1 MDELTRFVVTN
12 LAKHQSQKGV
22 RSDIER
28 NPEESIGAAL
38 VQLAAELALARSPY
52 TAHVE
57 LKQTVARRQRH
68 LVDFGN
74 VPGTYQVTTR
84 VGIILEAIHQ
94 ILDLVDM
101 SAIGSRPAT
110 PLMSI
115 NRPQIAV
122 FVSPFV
128 PNSHLVVVQVLDVC
142 ITLQKPQQFMDN
154 RAKVKLFRRQARE
167 TLGKVVAAL
176 ASKHGAR
183 SRTGTVGAIHPVFH
197 NIFEQV

>member
-52 TAHVE
+52 TAHIE
-57 LKQTVARRQRH
+57 LEQAMARRQSH
-68 LVDFGN
+68 LVDFGHI
-74 VPGTYQVTTR
+74 PGANQVTAR
-84 VGIILEAIHQ
+84 IGVILEAIHQ

-101 SAIGSRPAT
+101 STIGSRPAA
-110 PLMSI
+110 PLMTI

-128 PNSHLVVVQVLDVC
+128 PNVE
-142 ITLQKPQQFMDN
+142 
-154 RAKVKLFRRQARE
+154 RR
-167 TLGKVVAAL
+167 
-176 ASKHGAR
+176 
-183 SRTGTVGAIHPVFH
+183 
-197 NIFEQV
+197 